1 MSSIGKI
8 IPVSTVLE
16 KNCTHCNKVFTTM
29 QGLNTHIGKMHTA
42 QDHKKFSICSVPD
55 PWTHTCPRS
64 GYLFDLLI
72 VCLHNI
78 SQLRS
83 VDAHPYPCWL
93 TDSVKYR
100 TLSWSHL
107 CLIILSA
114 LILQPA
120 KHLCL
125 ICDKLFSTKR
135 SYDLKRHM
143 IKCKGKIEKPDR
155 NENFPG
161 PCPDLQL
168 KTEPDR
174 SYKVDAQL

>member
-1 MSSIGKI
+1 MKGRSYTGRTLTLSKNLISWFYQGPFFKSCKSLFMSSIGKI

-78 SQLRS
+78 SQLMS
-83 VDAHPYPCWL
+83 ADSHPCPCML
-93 TDSVKYR
+93 TDSVEYR
-100 TLSWSHL
+100 TLS
-107 CLIILSA
+107 
-114 LILQPA
+114 
-120 KHLCL
+120 
-125 ICDKLFSTKR
+125 
-135 SYDLKRHM
+135 
-143 IKCKGKIEKPDR
+143 
-155 NENFPG
+155 
-161 PCPDLQL
+161 
-168 KTEPDR
+168 
-174 SYKVDAQL
+174 